1 MVICGTMQQRHA
13 IAILP
18 SRAQTMLATSDL
30 DDFILITMW
39 GGGGG
44 GHGLLQTDT
53 SKLGNTGTS
62 SGGPIR
68 HSYTMWLQVAH

>member
-1 MVICGTMQQRHA
+1 MVICGTTQQRHA

-39 GGGGG
+39 WGGVCVR
-44 GHGLLQTDT
+44 TFADRYI
-53 SKLGNTGTS
+53 KTGQYRNEQWRARSATATP
-62 SGGPIR
+62 G
-68 HSYTMWLQVAH
+68 WLQVAH